1 MRADRARKICSAAEY
16 EVVRSAASPAG
27 LSAAE
32 LRRGVARA
40 RKLRDKYSTLVR
52 KQKAAARSRG
62 AGRVGAS
69 NQNTKDKHTLF
80 VQALERFE
88 AALGRTGRTTRK
100 AKPKATAR
108 KPRAATAAGKKKT
121 SARRPAV
128 AASLVRR
135 AGTGDSNG
143 RVSAITSAGAVDV
156 LGVAAARD
164 LSRQSYSKKSTG
176 QRLKN
181 VFAGTANARIRG
193 HARGAHRAAQAK
205 RDAQQRGE

>member
-52 KQKAAARSRG
+52 KQKAAARARG
-62 AGRVGAS
+62 AGRLSAS

-80 VQALERFE
+80 VQALARFE
-88 AALGRTGRTTRK
+88 AALGRAGRSTRK
-100 AKPKATAR
+100 AKPKAAAAR
-108 KPRAATAAGKKKT
+108 PRAAKKKT
-121 SARRPAV
+121 ATRRAAV
-128 AASLVRR
+128 ASSVVRR
-135 AGTGDSNG
+135 AGATESNG
-143 RVSAITSAGAVDV
+143 RVSTIAAAGAVDV

-164 LSRQSYSKKSTG
+164 LSRASYSKKATG

-193 HARGAHRAAQAK
+193 HARGAHRAAQAR